1 MENNKEILHKI
12 NSNDPELLAEAVKEI
27 QEKGDLSM
35 ADALLD
41 ILENTKDFQL
51 INALSSLLSDIKDSR
66 FREILLKKL
75 KAATQASQKSLLLR
89 IVWES
94 SLNYAPD
101 LEVFLTYLQ
110 DSDFTVAFEASTV
123 IENMLPNLSHEQLQQ
138 LEHVCSNFPADKKI
152 LVENI
157 LSLLEEENENFS

>member
-12 NSNDPELLAEAVKEI
+12 NSNEPQLLAEAVKEI
-27 QEKGDLSM
+27 QENGDLSM

-41 ILENTKDFQL
+41 ILKDTKDFQL
-51 INALSSLLSDIKDSR
+51 TNTLTSLLSDIKDSR
-66 FREILLKKL
+66 FREVLLKKL
-75 KAATQASQKSLLLR
+75 KAATQASQKGLLLR

-110 DSDFTVAFEASTV
+110 DSDFTVAFEASTA
-123 IENMLPNLSHEQLQQ
+123 IENMLPNLNHQQLQH

-157 LSLLEEENENFS
+157 LSQLEEEKENFS